1 MLNRIYI
8 IIGTL
13 AIIVLAGAFIAPYFI
28 RWSDYRGR
36 MEELATSVLG
46 TPVTVRGDIAFSLLP
61 NPRLEFSDVL
71 VGSPEEP
78 AATVGSVEAEFSLMD
93 FLRDNYNVTRLVLRE
108 PVIDF
113 TVDESGL
120 FGSGVDVSGDRSAVA
135 LQQASIVDATIRLA
149 DRRAGD
155 NFVLDDLDGELRLAS
170 FSGPFQFQGN
180 ADYADRRYALRF
192 NAAVPEG
199 DGSSRVSFY
208 LEPVDRSSSL
218 SLEGVLLGGM
228 APKLD
233 GRLVYRQT
241 PPAGENADAIHGD
254 LVFESPVSGSA
265 DRIVLSGYTLQ
276 PDETRAGTR
285 LTGAASI
292 QLGAQRSFDAV
303 ISGGVFALPPRDAYE
318 NTADLPYELVRMLAE
333 LPAAPVPQLPGRIG
347 VDLAEVGLRGF
358 ALRNLRLDA
367 RSDGSQWRIEQLIA
381 RLPGE
386 TELRAQGM
394 VTGEGDQPVFTG
406 ELALTSQRLDALAQ
420 LWRKPAEDNPLFN
433 QPGSLAARVILGPD
447 ALGLTGGRLTLDEQV
462 HGLEMRIGFG
472 EEPRLDVVAQL
483 GELGGQG
490 SAILAALL
498 PGIGN
503 EPQFGNSFPEGSFA
517 VNARSAEVL
526 GQAGRELQAQGEWS
540 PGQLR
545 LERLAAAD
553 LGGVGLDAQLQ
564 LAGSL
569 TEPVISGDGSVQI
582 AAADAPALRAVYD
595 LLAVPEGWR
604 QWLAGSAP
612 ADLRFDLAAP
622 VDGGAQSLTLDGT
635 LGTAALH
642 GRAELSGGLNG
653 ALSAPVRLQANLES
667 TDIEALTRQLG
678 LGDAVVFSGSGSAL
692 VVAGL
697 QGNAENGFTLG
708 LNASLGEERVSFNG
722 DVAVAD
728 TGELQGDGR
737 IELAL
742 EDASGLAQ
750 VVGADG
756 VSLPGVSVGAQLRF
770 EGERVLALSE
780 IGGQAGDAG
789 FSGRLTRTR
798 RGDAAALEGELTLE
812 AASVEGIAATVF
824 GPAALVGADGA
835 WPEGPIS
842 AGAGG
847 RGTRGSVRV
856 TAEAISAGGA
866 PLLRDAGWEL
876 AWDDNR
882 LRLAGFTAR
891 AGNGEVRLD
900 GAVCCSGAL
909 ADKTVTGRLSVAGV
923 DLAGLAP
930 AGLASVLGG
939 RLDGGVQFE
948 GTGASLAGV
957 AESLA
962 GEGNFTLADFT
973 AAGLDPDVF
982 GTVAGLEDVLETPP
996 ETLTTL
1002 MGIALGEGPFRA
1014 PSVTGAFTIAG
1025 GVVRLGNLLAEN
1037 PTARL
1042 AGSVDLDLRTLA
1054 LQGRFA
1060 LTPKGFVDPQGL
1072 VRDDTSQIFT
1082 AIGGTIGAPEV
1093 RLDLEPMVGAI
1104 QVRANEIEVD
1114 RLEAL
1119 RIEDAERQRAAAEAR
1134 NRLIE
1139 QQRQQRAAEEAA
1151 RLAEEAAEAERLA
1164 EEEAE
1169 RQRLEAEAEAE
1180 AEAAQEPIEEAP
1192 PALPQGPLNL
1202 EFTPLQVLPGASFG
1216 R

>member
-8 IIGTL
+8 VIGTL
-13 AIIVLAGAFIAPYFI
+13 AIIVLAGAFIAPHFI

-61 NPRLEFSDVL
+61 HPRLEFSDVL

-78 AATVGSVEAEFSLMD
+78 AATVDAVEAEFSLMD
-93 FLRDNYNVTRLVLRE
+93 FLQDNYNVTRLVLRG

-120 FGSGVDVSGDRSAVA
+120 FGSGVDVSGDRAGVA

-155 NFVLDDLDGELRLAS
+155 NFVLDDLDGEFRLTS

-180 ADYADRRYALRF
+180 ADYAERRYALRF
-192 NAAVPEG
+192 NAAVPDANG
-199 DGSSRVSFY
+199 GSRVSFY
-208 LEPVDRSSSL
+208 LEPVDRTSSL
-218 SLEGVLLGGM
+218 SVDGVLQGGM

-233 GRLVYRQT
+233 GQLVYRQT
-241 PPAGENADAIHGD
+241 PPPGQDADAIHGD
-254 LVFESPVSGSA
+254 LIFESAVSAST

-303 ISGGVFALPPRDAYE
+303 ISGGVFALPPRDASE
-318 NTADLPYELVRMLAE
+318 NAAALPYELVRMLAE
-333 LPAAPVPQLPGRIG
+333 LPGAPVPPLPGRIG
-347 VDLAEVGLRGF
+347 VDLAEIGLRGF

-367 RSDGSQWRIEQLIA
+367 STDGTQWRVEQLLA

-386 TELRAQGM
+386 TELRASGTL
-394 VTGEGDQPVFTG
+394 TGERDQPVFTG
-406 ELALTSQRLDALAQ
+406 QMALTSERLDALGQ
-420 LWRKPAEDNPLFN
+420 LWRKPAENNPLFN
-433 QPGSLAARVILGPD
+433 QPGALAARVILGPD
-447 ALGLTGGRLTLDEQV
+447 ALGLTSGRLTLAGQV

-483 GELGGQG
+483 GELGAPG
-490 SAILAALL
+490 SAMLAALL
-498 PGIGN
+498 PPIGN
-503 EPQFGNSFPEGSFA
+503 DPQFANSFPEGSFA
-517 VNARSAEVL
+517 VTARTAEVL
-526 GQAGRELQAQGEWS
+526 GQAGRDLNAQGQWS
-540 PGQLR
+540 PGLLR
-545 LERLAAAD
+545 LERLAAAE
-553 LGGVGLDAQLQ
+553 LGGMGLDAELT
-564 LAGSL
+564 LAGTL
-569 TEPVISGDGSVQI
+569 AEPVISGAGNITV
-582 AAADAPALRAVYD
+582 AAADAPALGAVYEA
-595 LLAVPEGWR
+595 LEVPEGWR
-604 QWLAGSAP
+604 EWLASSAP
-612 ADLRFDLAAP
+612 ADLRFELAEP
-622 VDGGAQSLTLDGT
+622 VDGGAQTLTLDGV
-635 LGTAALH
+635 LATAALH
-642 GRAELSGGLNG
+642 GRAELSGGINA

-667 TDIEALTRQLG
+667 TDIAALTRQLG
-678 LGDAVVFSGSGSAL
+678 LGDAAVFSGSGSAL

-697 QGNAENGFTLG
+697 QGDAQNGFTLG

-722 DVAVAD
+722 NLVLAD

-737 IELAL
+737 MELAL
-742 EDASGLAQ
+742 EDTSGLAQ
-750 VVGADG
+750 VVGAEG
-756 VSLPGVSVGAQLRF
+756 VSLPGVTAGAQLRF
-770 EGERVLALSE
+770 EGDRVLTLSE
-780 IGGQAGDAG
+780 ISGQAGDAG
-789 FSGRLTRTR
+789 FTGELTRTR
-798 RGDAAALEGELTLE
+798 TGDVAALAGQLALQS
-812 AASVEGIAATVF
+812 ASVEGIGATVF
-824 GPAALVGADGA
+824 GPAALVGAEGA

-842 AGAGG
+842 VGAGG
-847 RGTRGSVRV
+847 RGTRGSVRI
-856 TAEAISAGGA
+856 TAEAVSAGGA
-866 PLLRDAGWEL
+866 ELLRDASWEL
-876 AWDDNR
+876 GWDESR

-891 AGNGEVRLD
+891 AGEGEVRLD
-900 GAVCCSGAL
+900 GAVCCSGGL
-909 ADKTVTGRLSVAGV
+909 ADKTVTGRLS
-923 DLAGLAP
+923 LAGIELAELTP
-930 AGLASVLGG
+930 AGLAGLLGG

-957 AESLA
+957 AESLS
-962 GEGNFTLADFT
+962 GEGNFTVADFT

-1037 PTARL
+1037 PAARL

-1054 LQGRFA
+1054 LEGRFA
-1060 LTPKGFVDPQGL
+1060 LTPKGFADPAGL

-1082 AIGGTIGAPEV
+1082 VIGGTLAAPEV
-1093 RLDLEPMVGAI
+1093 QLDLEPMVGAI

-1119 RIEDAERQRAAAEAR
+1119 RIEDAERQRAAAEER

-1151 RLAEEAAEAERLA
+1151 RRAEEEAEAARIAA

-1169 RQRLEAEAEAE
+1169 RQREAEE
-1180 AEAAQEPIEEAP
+1180 AEAAEEPLVEEP
-1192 PALPQGPLNL
+1192 EALPQGPLNL
-1202 EFTPLQVLPGASFG
+1202 EFSPPPPLPGASFG